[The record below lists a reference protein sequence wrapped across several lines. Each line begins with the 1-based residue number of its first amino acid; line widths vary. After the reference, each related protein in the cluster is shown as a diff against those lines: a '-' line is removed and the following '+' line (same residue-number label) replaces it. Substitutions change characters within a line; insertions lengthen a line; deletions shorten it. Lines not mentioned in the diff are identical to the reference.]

1 MKVSLTELWIGPLV
15 DGQQIRL
22 AGQLRTHAI
31 IHFDREPKRRSIV
44 DRLGAVSTECSCT
57 LFISTAHV
65 SLLDRI
71 C

>member
-22 AGQLRTHAI
+22 AGQPAI
-31 IHFDREPKRRSIV
+31 IHFDREPKRGRSIV
-44 DRLGAVSTECSCT
+44 SRYGTVSTECSGT

-65 SLLDRI
+65 SLLDGGHI
-71 C
+71 

>member
-22 AGQLRTHAI
+22 AGQLRTPI

-44 DRLGAVSTECSCT
+44 DRLGAVSTECSAT

-65 SLLDRI
+65 SLLDGI